1 MSAFTLADL
10 DAIIADRAGSTAEK
24 SYTKS
29 LLDAGPPR
37 AAKKFGEEA
46 VEAVIAAME
55 GDQTNLRNE
64 AADVLFHLLVLLRS
78 GGVSLEDVLEELQR
92 RTVKSGH
99 EEKASRP
106 GNG

>member
-78 GGVSLEDVLEELQR
+78 GGFSLEDVLEELQR